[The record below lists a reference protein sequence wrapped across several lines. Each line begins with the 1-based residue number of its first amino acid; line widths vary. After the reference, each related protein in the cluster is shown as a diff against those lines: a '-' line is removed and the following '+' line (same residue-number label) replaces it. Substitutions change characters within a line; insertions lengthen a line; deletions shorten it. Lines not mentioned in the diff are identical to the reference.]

1 MIGTFTLLLQ
11 RSEFECGILHH
22 DFIPLMMS
30 ELGTRENESELL
42 YLLAIAN
49 FFMTLYIQL
58 GAFE

>member
-1 MIGTFTLLLQ
+1 MIETFTLLLQ

-22 DFIPLMMS
+22 DFIPLMS